1 MSSRLRERKLYT
13 SMAVTR
19 TFRKWL
25 LGKEIEYMIEHAGV
39 TQTEV
44 ANVIEVAQSKI
55 ANLVAG
61 RGAISVG
68 DLERLANGLGF
79 TDSGYQETLLEL
91 RRDDQRRGYWS
102 TGYRK
107 AYIPK
112 IRLRIGAEKRADRI
126 RSVEIEVIPGLM
138 QCESYVRALYAGA
151 PDVGA
156 VTNEDRVD
164 ARIARQ
170 DIFDKDDPPIVQFV
184 LSESCLRR
192 VMGDVEV
199 MREQLGHIV
208 KLADRPNVT
217 VQVLPFRGSFGR
229 RTPVWD
235 RFTLLRVQSPG
246 VAGPLEL
253 GCVEGIVDVG
263 YVDDRDALN
272 AYHLAWSRLS
282 AAALSREESR
292 SFIREVAH
300 EFTTVS

>member
-1 MSSRLRERKLYT
+1 
-13 SMAVTR
+13 MAVTR

-39 TQTEV
+39 TQTEA

-68 DLERLANGLGF
+68 DLERLANALGF

-91 RRDDQRRGYWS
+91 RRDNSRRGYWS
-102 TGYRK
+102 FGFMK
-107 AYIPK
+107 AYFPE
-112 IRLRIGAEKRADRI
+112 IRLRIGAEKSADRI
-126 RSVEIEVIPGLM
+126 RSVEIEVIPGLL

-156 VTNEDRVD
+156 VTNEDRVN

-170 DIFDKDDPPIVQFV
+170 DIFDKEDPPILQFV

-192 VMGDVEV
+192 VMGGASV
-199 MREQLGHIV
+199 MREQLDYIV
-208 KLADRPNVT
+208 KLTDRPNVM
-217 VQVLPFRGSFGR
+217 VQVLPFQPSFGR
-229 RTPVWD
+229 RTPIWD

-246 VAGPLEL
+246 AAGPLEL
-253 GCVEGIVDVG
+253 AYVEGIIEVR
-263 YVDDRDALN
+263 YLDDKDALN
-272 AYHLAWSRLS
+272 AYDLAWSRLS
-282 AAALSREESR
+282 STALGFEESR
-292 SFIREVAH
+292 SFIREVAN
-300 EFTTVS
+300 EFK